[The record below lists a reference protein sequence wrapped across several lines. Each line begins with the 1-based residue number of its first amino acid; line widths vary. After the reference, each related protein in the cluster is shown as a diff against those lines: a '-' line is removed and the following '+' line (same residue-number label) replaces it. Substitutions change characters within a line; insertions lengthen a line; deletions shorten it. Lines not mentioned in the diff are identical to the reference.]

1 MIGIWKG
8 VSKVWESMVMM
19 KLLKSLTNSSLSFKE
34 NQRKSARER
43 EREREIFIL
52 GLVKWLIV
60 ISQMIGT
67 NKTAEEVREKI
78 KKQKEREKERKGL
91 LSNNGGAF
99 SWLEKPQSYMN
110 A

>member
-1 MIGIWKG
+1 
-8 VSKVWESMVMM
+8 
-19 KLLKSLTNSSLSFKE
+19 
-34 NQRKSARER
+34 
-43 EREREIFIL
+43 
-52 GLVKWLIV
+52 VKWLIV

-78 KKQKEREKERKGL
+78 KKQKEREKERKDL

-99 SWLEKPQSYMN
+99 IWLEKPQSYIN

>member
-1 MIGIWKG
+1 
-8 VSKVWESMVMM
+8 MVMM
-19 KLLKSLTNSSLSFKE
+19 KLLKSLTNSSLSFRE
-34 NQRKSARER
+34 NQRKSAR

-67 NKTAEEVREKI
+67 NKIAEEVREKI

-99 SWLEKPQSYMN
+99 I
-110 A
+110 

>member
-1 MIGIWKG
+1 
-8 VSKVWESMVMM
+8 VH
-19 KLLKSLTNSSLSFKE
+19 
-34 NQRKSARER
+34 RKTQIRS
-43 EREREIFIL
+43 
-52 GLVKWLIV
+52 
-60 ISQMIGT
+60 GT

-99 SWLEKPQSYMN
+99 SWLEKTQSYMN